1 MPSQL
6 NRPAAGPVRQP
17 VPTLTTVTGAVPAVQ
32 AIKQTPQPGQPLIR
46 ARNQVSGTSPQPAWY
61 TFLTAIS
68 IIHGLRTPT
77 TILTKVSQRP
87 NPAEPREHL
96 VGISTHVLNAS
107 SQWIQANNWLHYD
120 YVSHGKHHGTVS
132 LTASSFYFCSHI
144 SIISMYQFSIHA
156 IMTLRRK
163 M

>member
-1 MPSQL
+1 MPNQL

-17 VPTLTTVTGAVPAVQ
+17 APTLATVTGAAPAVQ
-32 AIKQTPQPGQPLIR
+32 AIKQTPQPGQPLIQ
-46 ARNQVSGTSPQPAWY
+46 ARNQVSGPLPQPAWY

-96 VGISTHVLNAS
+96 AGTSTHVLNANG
-107 SQWIQANNWLHYD
+107 QR
-120 YVSHGKHHGTVS
+120 TVS
-132 LTASSFYFCSHI
+132 TTDF
-144 SIISMYQFSIHA
+144 
-156 IMTLRRK
+156 IMICVTRQEPWNC
-163 M
+163 